1 MIEFTDNYKAC
12 LLAYSVYSKIRSF
25 EESIERKLADKG
37 ITAYCEL
44 AIDRTSYLEGYDIG
58 ETLLDFV
65 HVYEV
70 AKVKYDSYEENV
82 NIKMGLV
89 IVDNGEDVDIVLT
102 KLEQVIQEL
111 VTNELNNEY
120 FVDFNDIWFYT
131 EKQFERF
138 KQSHTDAMCRH
149 YLGYYTAIDV
159 LPDVYPNDKSES
171 YQRSVALY
179 TGTKDMIERLREEWL
194 NKKQ

>member
-1 MIEFTDNYKAC
+1 MNKVR
-12 LLAYSVYSKIRSF
+12 LLFCSFILFSVVQISGCIMPHSTVLYATK
-25 EESIERKLADKG
+25 D
-37 ITAYCEL
+37 
-44 AIDRTSYLEGYDIG
+44 D
-58 ETLLDFV
+58 
-65 HVYEV
+65 EV
-70 AKVKYDSYEENV
+70 AVQEMKDKY
-82 NIKMGLV
+82 
-89 IVDNGEDVDIVLT
+89 GEDVDIVLT

-171 YQRSVALY
+171 YQHSVALY
-179 TGTKDMIERLREEWL
+179 TGTKDMIERLREDWL